1 MAFLTMNNK
10 YGIEISKEA
19 FDSSINRLTNQL
31 WKLIPMK
38 ENNEDWQKQLQTLII
53 EISGLNIIFD
63 SLFLQLLSKLEG
75 LNLQEDIDFGLYRK
89 TVFECI
95 SLLQGIKKNVE

>member
-38 ENNEDWQKQLQTLII
+38 ENDEDWQKQLQTLII